1 MHKSVANVDAPC
13 LYPNSHVQIDVVVV
27 VDVADVVVVLVTVLV
42 VVLVTDVVVV
52 LVTDVVVEDVAD
64 VVVVLVT
71 VLVVEDVTDVVV
83 DVVGKCVQGVQSG
96 LHASRFDLSTVSV
109 P

>member
-13 LYPNSHVQIDVVVV
+13 LYPNSHVHTDVVVV
-27 VDVADVVVVLVTVLV
+27 EVAVLVVVLVTVLV
-42 VVLVTDVVVV
+42 V
-52 LVTDVVVEDVAD
+52 ED
-64 VVVVLVT
+64 VT

-83 DVVGKCVQGVQSG
+83 DVVGKCVHRVQSG
-96 LHASRFDLSTVSV
+96 LQASRFDLSTVGV

>member
-13 LYPNSHVQIDVVVV
+13 LYPNSHVHTDVVVVDVTVLVV

-42 VVLVTDVVVV
+42 VEVVI
-52 LVTDVVVEDVAD
+52 
-64 VVVVLVT
+64 
-71 VLVVEDVTDVVV
+71 DVVV

-96 LHASRFDLSTVSV
+96 LHASRFDLSTVSGPV
-109 P
+109 ASFGCQPFSRATVS